1 MDIFREFPESMKLEG
16 PNNYSVW
23 AFRMQQILIRKKV
36 WKHCILQPA
45 SGLTSTPQVL
55 LTSPPPV
62 VRPSISPERRA
73 SVTGAGRGK
82 NITGGSTSGATSE
95 EIEDSTATTGAGDTS
110 GDGTSHEDITE
121 QRLDALT
128 TIKLSVKDTL
138 IMLVLPFQDPALLW
152 ERFRFLYESQSP
164 A

>member
-1 MDIFREFPESMKLEG
+1 
-16 PNNYSVW
+16 
-23 AFRMQQILIRKKV
+23 
-36 WKHCILQPA
+36 
-45 SGLTSTPQVL
+45 
-55 LTSPPPV
+55 

-152 ERFRFLYESQSP
+152 ERLRFLYESQSP
-164 A
+164 ARRLMLKEKLYSLKFSEG